1 MEPAPQGFEENEKAR
16 ETFGR
21 NCHTARGTCVVM
33 VALVDT
39 TYETTNTLKVRPGE
53 GDIREEGS

>member
-1 MEPAPQGFEENEKAR
+1 
-16 ETFGR
+16 
-21 NCHTARGTCVVM
+21 M

-39 TYETTNTLKVRPGE
+39 TYETTNTLKVRPRE

>member
-1 MEPAPQGFEENEKAR
+1 
-16 ETFGR
+16 
-21 NCHTARGTCVVM
+21 M

-39 TYETTNTLKVRPGE
+39 TYETTNTLKVIPGE